1 MNDSEILIKQDKMSP
16 GFFSAWMIALTTIQW
31 ITLDMYLPALPVL
44 KEQFAVSEGMLN
56 ISLNAGI
63 LTTAIGTLFGGS
75 ISDRF
80 GRKAVVAAGTL
91 ISAAGTLACAAA
103 QGIVL
108 LSVMR
113 GIAGLGSGVVETVT
127 AAMVKDSYS
136 GKKFQSTMTILQ
148 ASALIGPICAPSL
161 GALLINFGSW
171 RYIFVFL
178 TAIILIS
185 GIPLFFCKETLPK
198 ENRIASNMKDV
209 VREAKIMCQS
219 SFFVIFLVIMALVTM
234 PVWAYIGESSYVII
248 NEFGESNTMYGLYY
262 AIGSVMSLI
271 SPFIYMF
278 LTRKMGVSRVVSI
291 ILALLI
297 ISGAELLSIGRIS
310 PVMFMLGAILMLVA
324 EGMIRPLGMVVLLEA
339 HAEAAGTASSLIG
352 FILNIVAII
361 GTTVA
366 TLGWGSM
373 VFGLGI
379 ITLGCC
385 LGAVILWWIMVKLG
399 LTDKMH

>member
-1 MNDSEILIKQDKMSP
+1 MNDSEILIKQDKMSSS
-16 GFFSAWMIALTTIQW
+16 FFSAWLIALTTIQW

-148 ASALIGPICAPSL
+148 ASALIGPVCAPSL

-178 TAIILIS
+178 TVIILIS

-209 VREAKIMCQS
+209 VREAKAMCQS

-262 AIGSVMSLI
+262 AVGSVMSLI
-271 SPFIYMF
+271 APFIYMF
-278 LTRKMGVSRVVSI
+278 LARKMGVSKVVSI

-310 PVMFMLGAILMLVA
+310 PVLFMLGAILMLVA

-366 TLGWGSM
+366 TIGWSSM

-379 ITLGCC
+379 ITLVCC
-385 LGAVILWWIMVKLG
+385 LGAVILWWIMVRLG
-399 LTDKMH
+399 LTKKMH

>member
-1 MNDSEILIKQDKMSP
+1 MNDSEILIKQDKMSS
-16 GFFSAWMIALTTIQW
+16 GFFSAWLIALTTIQW

-44 KEQFAVSEGMLN
+44 KEEFAVSEGMLN

-103 QGIVL
+103 HGIVL

-127 AAMVKDSYS
+127 AAMVKDSYN
-136 GKKFQSTMTILQ
+136 GKRFQSTMTVLQ

-198 ENRIASNMKDV
+198 ENRIASDLKDV
-209 VREAKIMCQS
+209 VNEAKAMCHS
-219 SFFVIFLVIMALVTM
+219 SFFVIFLTIMALVTM
-234 PVWAYIGESSYVII
+234 PVWAYIGCSSYIFI
-248 NEFGESNTMYGLYY
+248 NEFGQSNTMYGIYY
-262 AIGSVMSLI
+262 AAGMVLSLVA
-271 SPFIYMF
+271 PFIYMF
-278 LTRKMGVSRVVSI
+278 LTRKMGVSKVVSI

-297 ISGAELLSIGRIS
+297 MSGAELISIGTINA
-310 PVMFMLGAILMLVA
+310 VLFLFGAILMLLA

-361 GTTVA
+361 GTTIA
-366 TLGWGSM
+366 TIGWNSM

-385 LGAVILWWIMVKLG
+385 LIAAILWWIMAKLG
-399 LTDKMH
+399 LTKKMH